1 MKFLV
6 DANFS
11 PIIAA
16 LLNEA
21 GHDAVAV
28 RDLGLQDASDETIL
42 ERARDDDRVIVSHD
56 TDFGTLLA
64 AQRRSTPSFILIR
77 SADPLTTTQ
86 VAALIIDNLDVMFED
101 SPPARS
107 SRSHAATSDH
117 AGYPFGDE
125 QSRERRLLSR
135 RTRGN

>member
-6 DANFS
+6 DANLS

-16 LLNEA
+16 LRNKA

-101 SPPARS
+101 LTAGAIITFARGHL
-107 SRSHAATSDH
+107 RS
-117 AGYPFGDE
+117 
-125 QSRERRLLSR
+125 RRLPLR
-135 RTRGN
+135 

>member
-1 MKFLV
+1 VKFLV

-42 ERARDDDRVIVSHD
+42 ERA
-56 TDFGTLLA
+56 
-64 AQRRSTPSFILIR
+64 
-77 SADPLTTTQ
+77 LTTTQ

-101 SPPARS
+101 LTAGAIITFARGHL
-107 SRSHAATSDH
+107 RS
-117 AGYPFGDE
+117 
-125 QSRERRLLSR
+125 RRLPLR
-135 RTRGN
+135 